1 MEDQAR
7 APLLQPLGEAGGAAT
22 TTKGHARRAAL
33 EWWVESKKLW
43 HIVGPA
49 IFQRIALYGI
59 NVVTQAFIGHLGDLE
74 LAAFSIAATVVA
86 GFNFGFL
93 LGMASALETL
103 CGQAFGAKKHQMLG
117 VYLQRS
123 WIVLLI
129 FAVALTP
136 TYIFMEDLL
145 LLIGQ
150 TPELSRLA
158 GQMSVWLLPQHFA
171 MAMLLPLTRFLQSQ
185 LKNWVTAI
193 TAAVAL
199 AIHVVVTYVVVKR
212 LEFGIV
218 GAVASAD
225 MAWWLV
231 VLGQYVYVVGG
242 GCPLSW
248 KGFTMEA
255 FADFWE
261 FIKLS
266 SASGVMLCLENW
278 YYRVLVLLTGYL
290 KNAEI
295 AVDALSIC
303 QTINGWEMM
312 IPFGFLAATGV
323 RVANELGAG
332 SGKGAR
338 FAIVVSI
345 TTSVVIGLV
354 FWCLILYFDDKI
366 ALLFTSSAV
375 VLDAVHHLSVLLAFT
390 ILLNSVQPVLS
401 GVAIGSGWQAL
412 VAYVNIGTYYL
423 IGVPLGILLG
433 WPLQF
438 GVGGIWSGMIG
449 GTAVQTII
457 LAYLTVKCD
466 WDEEVEHC
474 TLIFFGE
481 VSQYENEEMGR
492 RLEINLLQQYFCTL
506 LLAGTGYPEAKMTS
520 DAAVNVP
527 AFNYI
532 WRLKTRF
539 LKISVRNLP

>member
-1 MEDQAR
+1 MAVEEAR
-7 APLLQPLGEAGGAAT
+7 APLLQPQPRGEAVGAVAT
-22 TTKGHARRAAL
+22 TKQAGRAGRAAL

-59 NVVTQAFIGHLGDLE
+59 NVVSQAFIGHLGDLE

-103 CGQAFGAKKHQMLG
+103 CGQAFGAKKHHMLG

-123 WIVLLI
+123 WIVLLM
-129 FAVALTP
+129 FAAALTP

-150 TPELSRLA
+150 SPELSRLA

-193 TAAVAL
+193 TAGVAL
-199 AIHVVVTYVVVKR
+199 AIHVVVTYVLVQH
-212 LEFGIV
+212 LQFGIV
-218 GAVASAD
+218 GAVAAAD
-225 MAWWLV
+225 MSWWLV
-231 VLGQYVYVVGG
+231 VLGQFVYVVGG

-248 KGFTMEA
+248 NGFSMEA

-332 SGKGAR
+332 SGKRAR

-354 FWCLILYFDDKI
+354 FWCLILYFNDQI
-366 ALLFTSSAV
+366 ALLFTSSKV
-375 VLDAVHHLSVLLAFT
+375 VLAAVHDLSVLLAFT

-401 GVAIGSGWQAL
+401 GKLLDLTIELSPNVSTVFMRGESWSVLTWLRISIVPDAAGVAVGSGWQAL
-412 VAYVNIGTYYL
+412 VAYVNVGSYYL
-423 IGVPLGILLG
+423 IGVPLGIVLG
-433 WPLQF
+433 WPLHF

-449 GTAVQTII
+449 GTAVQTVI
-457 LAYLTVKCD
+457 LAYLTVK
-466 WDEEVEHC
+466 
-474 TLIFFGE
+474 
-481 VSQYENEEMGR
+481 
-492 RLEINLLQQYFCTL
+492 
-506 LLAGTGYPEAKMTS
+506 
-520 DAAVNVP
+520 
-527 AFNYI
+527 
-532 WRLKTRF
+532 
-539 LKISVRNLP
+539 

>member
-1 MEDQAR
+1 MGEDQAR
-7 APLLQPLGEAGGAAT
+7 APLLQPLGDFEAGGAGAGAA
-22 TTKGHARRAAL
+22 TTKGRVRRAAL

-49 IFQRIALYGI
+49 ILQRIALYGV

-103 CGQAFGAKKHQMLG
+103 CGQAFGAKKHHMLG

-129 FAVALTP
+129 FAAALTP

-199 AIHVVVTYVVVKR
+199 AIHVVVTYVLVQR
-212 LEFGIV
+212 LELGIV

-278 YYRVLVLLTGYL
+278 YYRLLVLLTGYL

-401 GVAIGSGWQAL
+401 GKPLNLYLSGALPLLASLGGRWFRMASIGRLRERRHLLPHRSS
-412 VAYVNIGTYYL
+412 
-423 IGVPLGILLG
+423 LGYPTRLAAA
-433 WPLQF
+433 
-438 GVGGIWSGMIG
+438 VWSR
-449 GTAVQTII
+449 
-457 LAYLTVKCD
+457 
-466 WDEEVEHC
+466 
-474 TLIFFGE
+474 GE
-481 VSQYENEEMGR
+481 VNQYENEEMG
-492 RLEINLLQQYFCTL
+492 
-506 LLAGTGYPEAKMTS
+506 
-520 DAAVNVP
+520 
-527 AFNYI
+527 
-532 WRLKTRF
+532 
-539 LKISVRNLP
+539 

>member
-1 MEDQAR
+1 MEEESR
-7 APLLQPLGEAGGAAT
+7 APLLKPQPQPHGEAAAGGKAWR
-22 TTKGHARRAAL
+22 ARRAAV

-43 HIVGPA
+43 EIVGPA
-49 IFQRIALYGI
+49 ILQRIALYAI
-59 NVVTQAFIGHLGDLE
+59 NVVSQAFIGHLGDLE

-103 CGQAFGAKKHQMLG
+103 CGQAFGAKKHHMLG

-123 WIVLLI
+123 WIVLLL
-129 FAVALTP
+129 FALALTP

-150 TPELSRLA
+150 SPELSRLA
-158 GQMSVWLLPQHFA
+158 GQMSVWLIPQHFA

-185 LKNWVTAI
+185 LKNWVTAV
-193 TAAVAL
+193 TAGAAL
-199 AIHVVVTYVVVKR
+199 AAHVVVTYVLVHH
-212 LEFGIV
+212 LNFGIV
-218 GAVASAD
+218 GAVAAAD
-225 MAWWLV
+225 MSWWLV
-231 VLGQYVYVVGG
+231 VLGQFVYVVGG
-242 GCPLSW
+242 WCPLSW

-354 FWCLILYFDDKI
+354 FWCLILYFNDQI
-366 ALLFTSSAV
+366 ALLFTSSGV
-375 VLDAVHHLSVLLAFT
+375 VLAEVHNLSVLLAFT

-401 GVAIGSGWQAL
+401 GVAVGSGWQAL
-412 VAYVNIGTYYL
+412 VAYVNVGTYYL
-423 IGVPLGILLG
+423 IGVPLGMLLG
-433 WPLQF
+433 WPLHF

-449 GTAVQTII
+449 GTAVQTLI

-466 WDEEVEHC
+466 WDEEARIASMRMQKWAE
-474 TLIFFGE
+474 
-481 VSQYENEEMGR
+481 S
-492 RLEINLLQQYFCTL
+492 
-506 LLAGTGYPEAKMTS
+506 K
-520 DAAVNVP
+520 
-527 AFNYI
+527 
-532 WRLKTRF
+532 
-539 LKISVRNLP
+539 

>member
-1 MEDQAR
+1 MEAPAAG
-7 APLLQPLGEAGGAAT
+7 APLLQPRGGEVTA
-22 TTKGHARRAAL
+22 
-33 EWWVESKKLW
+33 EWWAESKKLW
-43 HIVGPA
+43 RIVAPA
-49 IFQRIALYGI
+49 IFQRIALFAI

-103 CGQAFGAKKHQMLG
+103 CGQAFGAKKYHMLG

-129 FAVALTP
+129 FAAALTP

-150 TPELSRLA
+150 SPELSRLA

-185 LKNWVTAI
+185 LKNWVTAA
-193 TAAVAL
+193 TAGAAL
-199 AIHVVVTYVVVKR
+199 AVHVAVTYVLVQH
-212 LEFGIV
+212 LQLGIV
-218 GAVASAD
+218 GAVAAAD
-225 MAWWLV
+225 MSWWLV
-231 VLGQYVYVVGG
+231 VLGQFVYVVGG

-248 KGFTMEA
+248 KGFSMEA

-278 YYRVLVLLTGYL
+278 YFRLLVLLTGYL

-303 QTINGWEMM
+303 QTINGWELM

-332 SGKGAR
+332 SGRGAR
-338 FAIVVSI
+338 FAIIVSI
-345 TTSVVIGLV
+345 TTSAVIALF
-354 FWCLILYFDDKI
+354 FWCLILYFNGEI
-366 ALLFTSSAV
+366 ALLFTSSEV
-375 VLDAVHHLSVLLAFT
+375 VLAAVHDLSVLLAFT
-390 ILLNSVQPVLS
+390 ILINSVQPVLS
-401 GVAIGSGWQAL
+401 GVAVGSGWQAL
-412 VAYVNIGTYYL
+412 VAYVNVGSYYL

-433 WPLQF
+433 WPLHF

-449 GTAVQTII
+449 GTAVQTAI
-457 LAYLTVKCD
+457 LAYLTIKCD
-466 WDEEVEHC
+466 WDEEARIASMRMQKWAE
-474 TLIFFGE
+474 
-481 VSQYENEEMGR
+481 S
-492 RLEINLLQQYFCTL
+492 
-506 LLAGTGYPEAKMTS
+506 K
-520 DAAVNVP
+520 
-527 AFNYI
+527 
-532 WRLKTRF
+532 
-539 LKISVRNLP
+539 

>member
-1 MEDQAR
+1 MMEEDHAASVA
-7 APLLQPLGEAGGAAT
+7 APLLWPRGVDGGAAA
-22 TTKGHARRAAL
+22 KRRWQGGAARVAA

-43 HIVGPA
+43 RIVGPA

-59 NVVTQAFIGHLGDLE
+59 NVVSQAFIGHMGDLE
-74 LAAFSIAATVVA
+74 LAAFSIASTVVA

-103 CGQAFGAKKHQMLG
+103 CGQAFGAKKYHMLG

-123 WIVLLI
+123 WLVLLA
-129 FAVALTP
+129 FAVLLTP
-136 TYIFMEDLL
+136 TYVLMEDLL

-150 TPELSRLA
+150 PADLASLA
-158 GQMSVWLLPQHFA
+158 GRMSVWLLPQHFA

-185 LKNWVTAI
+185 LKNWVTAA
-193 TAAVAL
+193 TAGVAL
-199 AIHVVVTYVVVKR
+199 ALHVVITYLVVSH
-212 LEFGIV
+212 LQLGLL
-218 GAVASAD
+218 GAVATANV
-225 MAWWLV
+225 AWWLV
-231 VLGQYVYVVGG
+231 VLGQLVYVVGG

-248 KGFTMEA
+248 KGFSMEA

-303 QTINGWEMM
+303 LTINGWEMM

-338 FAIVVSI
+338 FAVVVSL
-345 TTSVVIGLV
+345 TTSVAIGLV
-354 FWCLILYFDDKI
+354 FWCLIMAYNDVM
-366 ALLFTSSAV
+366 ALLFSSSSV
-375 VLDAVHHLSVLLAFT
+375 VLDAVRSLSVLLAFT
-390 ILLNSVQPVLS
+390 VLLNSVQPVLS

-412 VAYVNIGTYYL
+412 VAYVNVGSYYL
-423 IGVPLGILLG
+423 VGVPLGAILG
-433 WPLQF
+433 WPLNF
-438 GVGGIWSGMIG
+438 GVGGIWSGLIG
-449 GTAVQTII
+449 GTAVQTLV
-457 LAYLTVKCD
+457 LAYLTVRCD
-466 WDEEVEHC
+466 WDEEAKKAS
-474 TLIFFGE
+474 TRME
-481 VSQYENEEMGR
+481 VWAS
-492 RLEINLLQQYFCTL
+492 T
-506 LLAGTGYPEAKMTS
+506 K
-520 DAAVNVP
+520 
-527 AFNYI
+527 
-532 WRLKTRF
+532 K
-539 LKISVRNLP
+539 

>member
-1 MEDQAR
+1 
-7 APLLQPLGEAGGAAT
+7 
-22 TTKGHARRAAL
+22 
-33 EWWVESKKLW
+33 
-43 HIVGPA
+43 
-49 IFQRIALYGI
+49 
-59 NVVTQAFIGHLGDLE
+59 
-74 LAAFSIAATVVA
+74 
-86 GFNFGFL
+86 
-93 LGMASALETL
+93 
-103 CGQAFGAKKHQMLG
+103 
-117 VYLQRS
+117 
-123 WIVLLI
+123 
-129 FAVALTP
+129 
-136 TYIFMEDLL
+136 MEDLL

-150 TPELSRLA
+150 SPELSRLA

-199 AIHVVVTYVVVKR
+199 AIHVVATYVLVR
-212 LEFGIV
+212 LLDFGIV

-242 GCPLSW
+242 WCPLSW

-290 KNAEI
+290 DNAEI

-401 GVAIGSGWQAL
+401 GVAVGSGWQAL
-412 VAYVNIGTYYL
+412 VAYVNVGSYYL
-423 IGVPLGILLG
+423 IGVPLGIVLG
-433 WPLQF
+433 WPLHF

-449 GTAVQTII
+449 GTAVQTLI
-457 LAYLTVKCD
+457 LAYLTAKCD
-466 WDEEVEHC
+466 WHE
-474 TLIFFGE
+474 
-481 VSQYENEEMGR
+481 
-492 RLEINLLQQYFCTL
+492 
-506 LLAGTGYPEAKMTS
+506 EAKLASMRMKKWADES
-520 DAAVNVP
+520 
-527 AFNYI
+527 
-532 WRLKTRF
+532 K
-539 LKISVRNLP
+539 

>member
-1 MEDQAR
+1 MEEPDAR
-7 APLLQPLGEAGGAAT
+7 APLLQPRGDGLTA
-22 TTKGHARRAAL
+22 KGRARRAAL
-33 EWWVESKKLW
+33 VEWWVESKKLW
-43 HIVGPA
+43 EIVGPA
-49 IFQRIALYGI
+49 ILQRIALYGI
-59 NVVTQAFIGHLGDLE
+59 NVVSQAFIGHIGDLE

-103 CGQAFGAKKHQMLG
+103 CGQAFGAKKHHMLG

-123 WIVLLI
+123 WIVLLL
-129 FAVALTP
+129 FAAALTP

-150 TPELSRLA
+150 SPELSRLA
-158 GQMSVWLLPQHFA
+158 GQMSIWLLPQHFA

-185 LKNWVTAI
+185 LKNWVTAY
-193 TAAVAL
+193 TAGAGLALHVAVTYL
-199 AIHVVVTYVVVKR
+199 LVHVVH
-212 LEFGIV
+212 LGFV
-218 GAVASAD
+218 GAVIAAD
-225 MAWWLV
+225 MSWWLV
-231 VLGQYVYVVGG
+231 VLGQFLYVVGG

-248 KGFTMEA
+248 KGFSMEA

-278 YYRVLVLLTGYL
+278 YYRLLVLLTGYL
-290 KNAEI
+290 PNAEI

-338 FAIVVSI
+338 FAIIVSI

-366 ALLFTSSAV
+366 ALLFTTSRV
-375 VLDAVHHLSVLLAFT
+375 VLDAVHKLSVLLAFT

-401 GVAIGSGWQAL
+401 GKP
-412 VAYVNIGTYYL
+412 
-423 IGVPLGILLG
+423 PLNL
-433 WPLQF
+433 
-438 GVGGIWSGMIG
+438 S
-449 GTAVQTII
+449 
-457 LAYLTVKCD
+457 
-466 WDEEVEHC
+466 
-474 TLIFFGE
+474 
-481 VSQYENEEMGR
+481 VSMDPIR
-492 RLEINLLQQYFCTL
+492 DV
-506 LLAGTGYPEAKMTS
+506 S
-520 DAAVNVP
+520 
-527 AFNYI
+527 
-532 WRLKTRF
+532 
-539 LKISVRNLP
+539 

>member
-1 MEDQAR
+1 
-7 APLLQPLGEAGGAAT
+7 
-22 TTKGHARRAAL
+22 
-33 EWWVESKKLW
+33 
-43 HIVGPA
+43 
-49 IFQRIALYGI
+49 
-59 NVVTQAFIGHLGDLE
+59 
-74 LAAFSIAATVVA
+74 
-86 GFNFGFL
+86 
-93 LGMASALETL
+93 MASALETL
-103 CGQAFGAKKHQMLG
+103 CGQAFGAKKHHMLG

-129 FAVALTP
+129 FAAALTP

-150 TPELSRLA
+150 SPELSRLA

-199 AIHVVVTYVVVKR
+199 AIHVVATYVLVR
-212 LEFGIV
+212 LLDFGIV

-242 GCPLSW
+242 WCPLSW

-290 KNAEI
+290 DNAEI

-401 GVAIGSGWQAL
+401 GKPLNDPSERPSLLPSASIVL
-412 VAYVNIGTYYL
+412 FLL
-423 IGVPLGILLG
+423 IG
-433 WPLQF
+433 QF
-438 GVGGIWSGMIG
+438 S
-449 GTAVQTII
+449 
-457 LAYLTVKCD
+457 
-466 WDEEVEHC
+466 
-474 TLIFFGE
+474 
-481 VSQYENEEMGR
+481 
-492 RLEINLLQQYFCTL
+492 
-506 LLAGTGYPEAKMTS
+506 
-520 DAAVNVP
+520 
-527 AFNYI
+527 
-532 WRLKTRF
+532 
-539 LKISVRNLP
+539 